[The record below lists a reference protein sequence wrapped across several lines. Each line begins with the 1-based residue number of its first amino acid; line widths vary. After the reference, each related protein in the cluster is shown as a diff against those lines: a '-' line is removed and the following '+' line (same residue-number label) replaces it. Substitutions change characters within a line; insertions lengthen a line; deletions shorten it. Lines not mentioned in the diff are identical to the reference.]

1 MHKFDKLNIEQ
12 LRAKAAMKWKK
23 YPEDV
28 LPLWVADMDFP
39 IADEIKEAIIAYM
52 DTDMFGYADYEG
64 LPGLKE
70 AAIERMWNR
79 YQWGLNEEHIYP
91 IAGIVQGLFLSV
103 LATTSKR
110 EEVIIQTPVYGP
122 FMMGVEKYN
131 RVAVYNQL
139 YRDQAGWGIDFDL
152 LESQISPA
160 TRMLM
165 LCNPHNP
172 VGRAYSRSELERL
185 AEIVLKHRL
194 WVVSDELHSDLIYIG
209 HKHIPFASLSP
220 EIAQRTITLFGA
232 TKTFNIA
239 GLKTGFLATE
249 NAGLMQYVQNIAAG
263 ITTKPNVLGQ
273 IATIAAYQKGDDW
286 LADVLNY
293 LDKNRIF
300 IAKYISEN
308 LPAVT
313 YFAPEASYL
322 AWFDM
327 SKYDLE
333 NPSEFLL
340 ENAKLALNDG
350 AWFGAGGEG
359 HVRLNFAT
367 SQYIIEKAL
376 ERIKIAL
383 ADVPVI
389 S

>member
-39 IADEIKEAIIAYM
+39 IADEIKEAIVSYM
-52 DTDMFGYADYEG
+52 NTDMFGYAEYSG

-79 YQWGLNEEHIYP
+79 YQWGLNEDHIYP

-139 YRDQAGWGIDFDL
+139 YRDQAAWGIDFDL

-160 TRMLM
+160 TRMFM

-172 VGRAYSRSELERL
+172 VGRAYSRNELERL

-194 WVVSDELHSDLIYIG
+194 WVVSDELHSDLIFG
-209 HKHIPFASLSP
+209 AHKHIPFASLSP

-313 YFAPEASYL
+313 HFAPEASYL
-322 AWFDM
+322 AWLDM
-327 SKYDLE
+327 SKYDLG

-350 AWFGAGGEG
+350 AWFGPGGQG

-367 SQYIIEKAL
+367 SKDIIKEAL
-376 ERIKIAL
+376 ECIKIAL
-383 ADVPVI
+383 ADVPII

>member
-1 MHKFDKLNIEQ
+1 MHKFDKLTIEK
-12 LRAKAAMKWKK
+12 LRAKAAIKWKK

-39 IADEIKEAIIAYM
+39 IADEIKEAIVSYM
-52 DTDMFGYADYEG
+52 DTDMFGYAEYEG
-64 LPGLKE
+64 LPGLKD
-70 AAIERMWNR
+70 AVIERMWNR
-79 YQWGLNEEHIYP
+79 YNWDLKAEDIYP
-91 IAGIVQGLFLSV
+91 ISGIVQGLFLSV
-103 LATTSKR
+103 LATSSEA
-110 EEVIIQTPVYGP
+110 EEVIVQTPVYGP
-122 FMMGVEKYN
+122 FMMSVEKAN
-131 RVAVYNQL
+131 RKTVYNQL
-139 YRDQAGWGIDFDL
+139 YRDDSGWGIDFDL

-172 VGRAYSRSELERL
+172 VGRAYSRNELERL

-194 WVVSDELHSDLIYIG
+194 WVVSDELHSDLIYLG
-209 HKHIPFASLSP
+209 FNHIPFASLSP

-232 TKTFNIA
+232 SKTFNIA

-249 NAGLMQYVQNIAAG
+249 NSALMQHVQNIAAG
-263 ITTKPNVLGQ
+263 IVAKPNVLGQ
-273 IATIAAYQKGDDW
+273 IATIAAYQKADDW
-286 LADVLNY
+286 LGTTLNY

-300 IAKYISEN
+300 VANYLAEH
-308 LPAVT
+308 LPDIKHS
-313 YFAPEASYL
+313 APEASYL
-322 AWFDM
+322 AWMDT
-327 SKYDLE
+327 SKYNLE

-340 ENAKLALNDG
+340 ENAKVALNDG
-350 AWFGAGGEG
+350 AWFGPGGEG
-359 HVRLNFAT
+359 HVRLNFAS

-383 ADVPVI
+383 ADVDII